1 MTGMFFGLSPD
12 QQEFQ
17 QALRGFFRSSST
29 SQDVRRLIAD
39 QRGYDETLWRR
50 MADELAVQG
59 LDIPEQYGGSGASF
73 IELAIAL
80 EETGYALAG
89 GPLFASSVLAASCLR
104 QSGDTWAMGKY
115 LPGIA
120 SGQTVATFAVAD
132 DNGAWD
138 PAACTGVRARQNGHD
153 YVLTGTRSYVPDA
166 HLAHLILVTAQA
178 EDGPAIFAVD
188 RAAPGLRQTR
198 LPLLDQTRRMS
209 RLEFTAVPG
218 SLVGAPGAAEPVITR
233 TLLTAA
239 VALGAEQVGGIRRC
253 LDMAVEYVKIRV
265 QFNRP
270 IGGFQAIKHMCAD
283 MYTLM
288 ETARSAVLYAAW
300 CVANDTSD
308 LAAVAHLTKA
318 YCSDAFYRVA
328 ADNIQVH
335 GGIGFTWE
343 HDCHLLFRRAT
354 ASLQYLGSPQFHRE
368 LLARAINL

>member
-1 MTGMFFGLSPD
+1 MFFGLSPE
-12 QQEFQ
+12 QQDYQ
-17 QALRGFFRSSST
+17 RALRDFFRSSST
-29 SQDVRRLIAD
+29 SQDVRRLTGD
-39 QRGYDETLWRR
+39 ERGYDETAWRR
-50 MADELAVQG
+50 MAGDLGVQG

-80 EETGYALAG
+80 EEAGYALGG
-89 GPLFASSVLAASCLR
+89 GPLFASSVLASTCLQ
-104 QSGDTWAMGKY
+104 QSEDTRAMAEH

-120 SGQTVATFAVAD
+120 SGQKIATLAVAD

-138 PAACTGVRARQNGHD
+138 PAAFYGLKARHDGRD
-153 YVLTGTRSYVPDA
+153 YVLSGTKSYVFDA
-166 HLAHLILVTAQA
+166 HVADVILVTAQT
-178 EDGPAIFAVD
+178 EDGPAIFAVNSP
-188 RAAPGLRQTR
+188 AAGLRQTR

-209 RLEFTAVPG
+209 RLEFSGVPG
-218 SLVGAPGAAEPVITR
+218 HPVGAPGAAGRVVTR

-253 LDMAVEYVKIRV
+253 LEMAVEYAKIRV

-270 IGGFQAIKHMCAD
+270 IGGFQAVKHMCAD

-308 LAAVAHLTKA
+308 LAAAAHLTKA
-318 YCSDAFYRVA
+318 YCSEAYYKAA
-328 ADNIQVH
+328 ADNIQLH

-343 HDCHLLFRRAT
+343 HDCHLFFKRAT
-354 ASLQYLGSPQFHRE
+354 ASLQYLGSAQFHRE
-368 LLARAINL
+368 LLAQAIKL

>member
-1 MTGMFFGLSPD
+1 MFFGLSPEQRD
-12 QQEFQ
+12 YQH
-17 QALRGFFRSSST
+17 ALRDFLGSGST
-29 SQDVRRLIAD
+29 SQDVRRLID
-39 QRGYDETLWRR
+39 DERGYDETAWRR
-50 MADELAVQG
+50 MAGDLGVQG

-80 EETGYALAG
+80 EEAGYALGG
-89 GPLFASSVLAASCLR
+89 GPLFASSVLASTCLQ
-104 QSGDTWAMGKY
+104 QSGDAPAMAEY

-120 SGQTVATFAVAD
+120 SGQKIATLAVAD

-138 PAACTGVRARQNGHD
+138 PAALSGLKARHDGRD
-153 YVLTGTRSYVPDA
+153 YVLSGTKSYVLDA
-166 HLAHLILVTAQA
+166 HVADVILVLAQT
-178 EDGPAIFAVD
+178 EDGPAIFAVNSPA
-188 RAAPGLRQTR
+188 RGLRQTR

-209 RLEFTAVPG
+209 RLEFSEVPG
-218 SLVGAPGAAEPVITR
+218 CLVGAPGAAERVVSR

-253 LDMAVEYVKIRV
+253 LEMAVEYAKIRV

-270 IGGFQAIKHMCAD
+270 IGGFQAVKHMCAD

-300 CVANDTSD
+300 CVAHDSSD

-318 YCSDAFYRVA
+318 YCSEAYYNVA
-328 ADNIQVH
+328 ADNIQLH

-343 HDCHLLFRRAT
+343 HDCHLFFKRAT
-354 ASLQYLGSPQFHRE
+354 ASLQYLGSARFHRE
-368 LLARAINL
+368 LLAQAINL